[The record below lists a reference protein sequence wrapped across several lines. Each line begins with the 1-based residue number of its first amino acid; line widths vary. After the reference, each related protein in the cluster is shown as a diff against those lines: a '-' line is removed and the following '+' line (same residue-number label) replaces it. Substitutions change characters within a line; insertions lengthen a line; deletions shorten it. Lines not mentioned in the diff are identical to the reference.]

1 MGTSVITI
9 GGSRAGSMMMYD
21 VVRYN
26 MAPLFLL
33 FFTGIT
39 QWLVAAG
46 HKDKQFHISNLF
58 NPGSLFSWTVV
69 LIFLLWSF
77 ISLKVPA
84 RTFLGP
90 TTPSGYVPA
99 YSANGVQYYIVSS
112 AAYLAL
118 VFAVPS
124 LPLSIWYQFD
134 QVISSLNIFSLVLC
148 VFLLIKGHTFPEVA
162 EGAKTAPLP
171 YQFYAGIELH
181 PRLAGVDIKQW
192 TNCRAGMMG
201 WAILVINFAIAS
213 IQLNGFKLGPLVNA
227 LLINIYLFKF
237 FHWETGYFNTL
248 DITLD
253 RAGYYLCWGCLT
265 WVQVFYTFSAY
276 FLVAHPTQ
284 VSNPGAFAILLFGL
298 LSVLF
303 NYMADYQKEKFKASG
318 GECSIWGRKAK
329 FIPVEYRTH
338 DGKKKKSKLLISGF
352 WGLSRH
358 MNYVFEL
365 MLAFSWSLPAI
376 GYGVY
381 PFFYFIFLVI
391 LLVHRTFRDDEK
403 CLAKYG
409 EGWKEYCKH
418 VPYRMLPLVF

>member
-9 GGSRAGSMMMYD
+9 GWSRAGNMMYD

-26 MAPLFLL
+26 MVPPLFLL

-99 YSANGVQYYIVSS
+99 YSANGVLYYIVSL

-124 LPLSIWYQFD
+124 LPLSIWYQFN
-134 QVISSLNIFSLVLC
+134 QIISSLNIFSLVLC
-148 VFLLIKGHTFPEVA
+148 LFLLIKGHTFPEVA

-213 IQLNGFKLGPLVNA
+213 IQLNGLKLGPLVNA

-265 WVQVFYTFSAY
+265 WVQVF
-276 FLVAHPTQ
+276 LH
-284 VSNPGAFAILLFGL
+284 LFCL
-298 LSVLF
+298 LSCCSPYKSFKPWILRHSFVWSSVSSLQLHGRLPERKVQGIWRRML
-303 NYMADYQKEKFKASG
+303 YMGQEGKVYPRGVQNPRWQEKEKQTTDQ
-318 GECSIWGRKAK
+318 W
-329 FIPVEYRTH
+329 
-338 DGKKKKSKLLISGF
+338 LLGP
-352 WGLSRH
+352 LSSH
-358 MNYVFEL
+358 EL
-365 MLAFSWSLPAI
+365 
-376 GYGVY
+376 
-381 PFFYFIFLVI
+381 
-391 LLVHRTFRDDEK
+391 
-403 CLAKYG
+403 CL
-409 EGWKEYCKH
+409 
-418 VPYRMLPLVF
+418 